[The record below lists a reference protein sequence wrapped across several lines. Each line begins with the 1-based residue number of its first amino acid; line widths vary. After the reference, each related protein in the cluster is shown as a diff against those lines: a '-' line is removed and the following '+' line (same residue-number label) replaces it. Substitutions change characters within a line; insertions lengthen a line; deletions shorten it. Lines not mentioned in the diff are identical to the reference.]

1 MDAGS
6 TPAYSIICGK
16 EGPTKWEDSLSHTPG
31 KEGPTKW
38 EDSLSHTP
46 GKEGPTKWEDS
57 LSRTPGKEGPRYGS
71 SQERRNLYD
80 K

>member
-1 MDAGS
+1 LDAGS
-6 TPAYSIICGK
+6 TPAYSIIC
-16 EGPTKWEDSLSHTPG
+16 G

>member
-1 MDAGS
+1 MLSIGS
-6 TPAYSIICGK
+6 TPAYSIIC
-16 EGPTKWEDSLSHTPG
+16 
-31 KEGPTKW
+31 
-38 EDSLSHTP
+38 

>member
-1 MDAGS
+1 MLSIGS
-6 TPAYSIICGK
+6 TPAYSIIC
-16 EGPTKWEDSLSHTPG
+16 G